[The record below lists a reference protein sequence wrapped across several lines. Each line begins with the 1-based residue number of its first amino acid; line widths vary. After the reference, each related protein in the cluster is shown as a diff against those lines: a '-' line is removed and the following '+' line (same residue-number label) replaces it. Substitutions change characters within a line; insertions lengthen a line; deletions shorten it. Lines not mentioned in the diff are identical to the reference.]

1 MRIQPSVRYSH
12 TLLSQL
18 VQNGDTVVDATVGK
32 GNDTEFLSQLVGE
45 HGKVYGFDVQSE
57 AINYTKKRL
66 DDKNLCNNVTLFN
79 TGHENVAKLVDES
92 INAAIFNLG
101 YLPGSNKDIIT
112 KPDTTLTAI
121 KACLEKLEVNGI
133 VVLVLYYGHDG
144 GLQEKDAVIQYA
156 QSLDQKAFSVMQYQ
170 FINQVHCP
178 PILLAIQ
185 KNSN

>member
-1 MRIQPSVRYSH
+1 MKIQPSVRYSH

-18 VQNGDTVVDATVGK
+18 VQKGDTVIDATVGK
-32 GNDTEFLSQLVGE
+32 GNDTEFLSELVGQK
-45 HGKVYGFDVQSE
+45 GKVYGFDVQEE
-57 AINYTKKRL
+57 AIKYTKQRL
-66 DDKNLCNNVTLFN
+66 DDKNLSSNVSLFN
-79 TGHENVAKLVDES
+79 TGHENIEKLVDGP

-121 KACLEKLEVNGI
+121 KACLNKLKINGI
-133 VVLVLYYGHDG
+133 VVLVLYYGHVG
-144 GLQEKDAVIQYA
+144 GPQEKHAVIEYA
-156 QSLDQKAFSVMQYQ
+156 QSLNQKEFSVMQYQ

-185 KNSN
+185 KNAN

>member
-1 MRIQPSVRYSH
+1 MKIQPSVRYSH
-12 TLLSQL
+12 TLLSQFL
-18 VQNGDTVVDATVGK
+18 QNGDTAIDATVGK

-45 HGKVYGFDVQSE
+45 KGKVYGFDVQEE
-57 AINYTKKRL
+57 AIKYTNQRL
-66 DDKNLCNNVTLFN
+66 DDKNLSKNVTLFN
-79 TGHENVAKLVDES
+79 TGHENIDQLVDGS

-121 KACLEKLEVNGI
+121 KACLNKLEGNGI
-133 VVLVLYYGHDG
+133 VVLVLYYGHAG
-144 GLQEKDAVIQYA
+144 GPLEKNAVIEYA
-156 QSLDQKAFSVMQYQ
+156 KSLDQKEFSVMQYQ
-170 FINQVHCP
+170 FINQVNCP

>member
-1 MRIQPSVRYSH
+1 MKIQPSVRYSH

-18 VQNGDTVVDATVGK
+18 VQNGDTVIDATVGK

-45 HGKVYGFDVQSE
+45 NGKVYGFDVQKE
-57 AINYTKKRL
+57 AIEYTKQRL
-66 DDKNLCNNVTLFN
+66 DEKNLSSNVTLFN
-79 TGHENVAKLVDES
+79 TGHENINQLVDGS

-101 YLPGSNKDIIT
+101 YLPGSDKNIIT
-112 KPDTTLTAI
+112 RPDTTLAAI
-121 KACLEKLEVNGI
+121 KACLDKLEVNGI
-133 VVLVLYYGHDG
+133 VILVLYYGHDG
-144 GLQEKDAVIQYA
+144 GPQEKDAVIEYA
-156 QSLDQKAFSVMQYQ
+156 KSLNQKTFSVMQYQ

>member
-1 MRIQPSVRYSH
+1 MKIQPSVRYSH

-18 VQNGDTVVDATVGK
+18 VQNGDTVIDATVGK

-45 HGKVYGFDVQSE
+45 NGKVYGFDVQKE
-57 AINYTKKRL
+57 AIEYTKQRL
-66 DDKNLCNNVTLFN
+66 DEKNLSSNVTLFN
-79 TGHENVAKLVDES
+79 TGHENINQLVDGS

-101 YLPGSNKDIIT
+101 YLPGSDKNIIT
-112 KPDTTLTAI
+112 RPDTTLAAI
-121 KACLEKLEVNGI
+121 KACLDKLEVNGI
-133 VVLVLYYGHDG
+133 VILVLYYGHAG
-144 GLQEKDAVIQYA
+144 GPQEKDAVIEYA
-156 QSLDQKAFSVMQYQ
+156 KSLNQKTFSVMQYQ